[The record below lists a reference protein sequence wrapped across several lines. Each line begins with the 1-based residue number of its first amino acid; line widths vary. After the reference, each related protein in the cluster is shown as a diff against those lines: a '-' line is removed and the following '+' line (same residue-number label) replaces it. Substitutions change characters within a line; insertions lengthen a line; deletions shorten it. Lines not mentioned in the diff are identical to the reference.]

1 MANKIK
7 LKRGLSSNISS
18 VVLDDGEVALTT
30 DTNRLYSKKGEIAP
44 NNVYVGTSEPLDS
57 NIECWIDPSEDFNST
72 TYFDKIYP
80 VGSLYMSISSVDPS
94 NLFGGTWVKIEG
106 KFLLS
111 SSDSY
116 ATGTTGGE
124 ATHTLTIDEMPSHN
138 HSGSTN
144 WAGDHNHTSKDYY
157 DVVHGAG
164 DQRRVVAYDSAT
176 NLAQTLSINNAGNHQ
191 HTFTTDYNGGG
202 QTHNNMPPYLVVNM
216 WYRIK

>member
-30 DTNRLYSKKGEIAP
+30 DTNRLYSKNGEIAP

-80 VGSLYMSISSVDPS
+80 VGSLYMSISSIDPS

-111 SSDSY
+111 SSNSY

-124 ATHTLTIDEMPSHN
+124 ETHTLTIEEMPSHSHVVN
-138 HSGSTN
+138 FDQIWGWGGTRSLATTSG
-144 WAGDHNHTSKDYY
+144 GPY
-157 DVVHGAG
+157 
-164 DQRRVVAYDSAT
+164 
-176 NLAQTLSINNAGNHQ
+176 AGNG
-191 HTFTTDYNGGG
+191 FVKDAGGN
-202 QTHNNMPPYLVVNM
+202 QPHNNMPPYLAVYV
-216 WYRIK
+216 WKRTS

>member
-18 VVLDDGEVALTT
+18 VVLDDGEIALTT

-44 NNVYVGTSEPLDS
+44 NNVYVGTSEPLDN

-80 VGSLYMSISSVDPS
+80 VGSLYMSVSSVDPS

-124 ATHTLTIDEMPSHN
+124 ETHILTVAEMPSHSHGMRTSAN
-138 HSGSTN
+138 SGGQVENMPWGGTLATQK
-144 WAGDHNHTSKDYY
+144 AGTEY
-157 DVVHGAG
+157 V
-164 DQRRVVAYDSAT
+164 
-176 NLAQTLSINNAGNHQ
+176 
-191 HTFTTDYNGGG
+191 GGG
-202 QTHNNMPPYLVVNM
+202 QAHNNMPPYLVVNM